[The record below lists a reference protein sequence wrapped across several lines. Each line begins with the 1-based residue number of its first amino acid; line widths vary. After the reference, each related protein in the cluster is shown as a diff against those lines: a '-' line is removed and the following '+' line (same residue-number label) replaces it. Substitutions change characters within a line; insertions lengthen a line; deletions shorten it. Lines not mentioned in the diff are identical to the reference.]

1 MTSDRR
7 VLVPCLL
14 GGLLAGLVG
23 CGAAERARIP
33 VTLAAGTQFEVEVL
47 TKLSSETS
55 SVGDAVEGRL
65 VAPVSAG
72 ERVMLP
78 AGTSLVGRV
87 TEVVP
92 TKKIGGQAR
101 LGFSFES
108 LELDNG
114 ERIPIHSTFARAGK
128 SQTKKDAA
136 TIAGAAAGG
145 ALIGRTVKKKHRSKG
160 TAVGAVA
167 GAAVGTAIAAANEGD
182 PVVVPAGSVVLIEL
196 QRSVEVSVRE

>member
-1 MTSDRR
+1 MRSAER
-7 VLVPCLL
+7 VLIAVVV
-14 GGLLAGLVG
+14 GVALAGSLG
-23 CGAAERARIP
+23 CGAAEKTRIP
-33 VTLAAGTQFEVEVL
+33 ATLAAGTQLEVEVVN
-47 TKLSSETS
+47 KLSSES
-55 SVGDAVEGRL
+55 SGVGDVVEGRL
-65 VAPVSAG
+65 VSPVNVG
-72 ERVMLP
+72 ERVVLP
-78 AGTSLVGRV
+78 AGTGLVGRV